1 MDSVKGLCERLERRA
16 DQAPTRFHWQSA
28 ELREAATALTLA
40 QTRIRELETALN
52 GLLAPLGPNG
62 YVLPAGAIAT
72 ERARQTLKEAP
83 NV

>member
-1 MDSVKGLCERLERRA
+1 MDDVKGLCERLEASAIVASPLGRA
-16 DQAPTRFHWQSA
+16 TM
-28 ELREAATALTLA
+28 REAATALTLA
-40 QTRIRELETALN
+40 QSRIRELETALN